1 MSALSRPSKSPPKEY
16 REVVAAF
23 ESNSILTASKAELEQ
38 YLIGLGKDR
47 VLSEE
52 NRVKAAEMGETIR
65 LFLSA
70 RQSQEMH
77 GQSMIVAR
85 VALYV
90 ALIALFLSA
99 AQLLLAIPAVSRVLG
114 FD

>member
-1 MSALSRPSKSPPKEY
+1 MSALSRPSKAPPKEY
-16 REVVAAF
+16 SEVVKAF
-23 ESNSILTASKAELEQ
+23 EDSSVLTATKAELEQ

-47 VLSEE
+47 ILSEA
-52 NRVKAAEMGETIR
+52 NRTRAAEMGETIR

-77 GQSMIVAR
+77 GKSLIVAR

-90 ALIALFLSA
+90 SLIALFLA
-99 AQLLLAIPAVSRVLG
+99 GAQLLLSIPAVSRALG
-114 FD
+114 LE